1 MISASSVFAAMP
13 DARPGRFYSVDEL
26 AALLRVQDQAELR
39 ERLRVMAA
47 TPNLDD
53 SFKLV
58 SGPSDEFYGR
68 VSLVPTLTLCAAV
81 GDEDRLDRLL
91 ASRSGNPPA
100 SRSGFPE

>member
-1 MISASSVFAAMP
+1 MISAGSVFAAMP

-47 TPNLDD
+47 TPDLHG

-58 SGPSDEFYGR
+58 GGPSDEFYGR

-91 ASRSGNPPA
+91 ASRTGKPPA